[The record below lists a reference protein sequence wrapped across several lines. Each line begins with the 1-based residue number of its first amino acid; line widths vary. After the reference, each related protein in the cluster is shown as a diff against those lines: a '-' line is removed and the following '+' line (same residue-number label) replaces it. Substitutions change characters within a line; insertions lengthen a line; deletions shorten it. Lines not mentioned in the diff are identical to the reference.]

1 MAVAA
6 GTTVLEWA
14 VEPVE
19 DPGTPLSAA
28 DADTNLYF
36 EIVGPVLDELQVE
49 LIVTI

>member
-1 MAVAA
+1 MAVPT

-19 DPGTPLSAA
+19 DPVAA
-28 DADTNLYF
+28 AIDADTDLYF
-36 EIVGPVLDELQVE
+36 EIVGPILDELQVE